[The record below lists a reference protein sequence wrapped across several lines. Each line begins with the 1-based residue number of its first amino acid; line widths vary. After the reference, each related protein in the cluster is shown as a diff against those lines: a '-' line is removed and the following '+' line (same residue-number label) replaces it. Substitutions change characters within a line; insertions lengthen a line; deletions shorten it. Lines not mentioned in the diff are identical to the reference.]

1 MRETSHQNELMSQEN
16 KDQYSKVK
24 QMEDKFRM
32 AEKQWDMLQ
41 GEGQRAHQMRAQI
54 ENEKE
59 QEIEEMM
66 KVIQS
71 QELKIQNMEIEKS
84 EQKSQ

>member
-32 AEKQWDMLQ
+32 AEK
-41 GEGQRAHQMRAQI
+41 
-54 ENEKE
+54 
-59 QEIEEMM
+59 
-66 KVIQS
+66 
-71 QELKIQNMEIEKS
+71 
-84 EQKSQ
+84 